1 MWDDVY
7 VGYYAFTIILTITR
21 PETFSQTFKVYYTVH
36 HSLSFLVTGSWALMT
51 CCEWETYVHRGL
63 MLWLGAG
70 LWSYIHNV
78 YTSIN
83 PTIGKALFR
92 KLKLVVFAPVQTQKM
107 TSYVRGLIV
116 TGLKPSKLAVV
127 ILGTGF
133 VLDFGNAV
141 FVCRSIYRSFFEKKE
156 E

>member
-1 MWDDVY
+1 
-7 VGYYAFTIILTITR
+7 
-21 PETFSQTFKVYYTVH
+21 
-36 HSLSFLVTGSWALMT
+36 
-51 CCEWETYVHRGL
+51 

-116 TGLKPSKLAVV
+116 TGLKPRKLAVV

-133 VLDFGNAV
+133 EVMKVVSVDKIISDA
-141 FVCRSIYRSFFEKKE
+141 E
-156 E
+156 EARKLVD